1 MRSGLL
7 TNFAQSLEEM
17 FCMTALPEKLVAS
30 WALVKL
36 IVSLVDVSRDKR
48 LDFLLPNRFQ
58 RDVASEAPGKKVI
71 PIQL

>member
-1 MRSGLL
+1 
-7 TNFAQSLEEM
+7 
-17 FCMTALPEKLVAS
+17 MTALPEKLVAS

-36 IVSLVDVSRDKR
+36 VIGLIDVSRNKR